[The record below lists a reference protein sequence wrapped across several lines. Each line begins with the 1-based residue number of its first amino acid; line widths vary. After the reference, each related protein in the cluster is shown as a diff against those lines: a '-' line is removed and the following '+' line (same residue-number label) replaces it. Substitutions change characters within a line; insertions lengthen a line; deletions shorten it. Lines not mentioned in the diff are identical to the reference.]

1 MFSFIIVGI
10 VMVSFQSKKKKKKS
24 KTEVGTRGWGI
35 SVIFLTMH
43 LFTGM
48 RTLKL

>member
-35 SVIFLTMH
+35 SVIDPE
-43 LFTGM
+43 
-48 RTLKL
+48 RNCLKTR